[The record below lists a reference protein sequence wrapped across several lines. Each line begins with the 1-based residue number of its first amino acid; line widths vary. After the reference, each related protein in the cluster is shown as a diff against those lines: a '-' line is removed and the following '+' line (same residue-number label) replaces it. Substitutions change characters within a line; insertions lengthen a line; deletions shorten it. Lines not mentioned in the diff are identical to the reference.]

1 MIMDVTNL
9 TRELFS
15 RLEAESIRG
24 RAIAIQ
30 HLPDLHEDIEDLHKQ
45 GLLDENFYQEWL
57 TGFRYTPPENL
68 PEAKSIIVVAVPQPQ
83 TQVTFS
89 WKGEI
94 IPLVVPP
101 TYLHSKEVIQ
111 RLESL
116 LKEILAQYGYQ
127 ATYAVLPLKL
137 LGARSG
143 LSRFGRNN
151 ISYVD
156 GIGSFY
162 RIAAFYSD
170 LPCQEDSWQNV
181 QLMERCQQCSACI
194 QECPTR
200 AIGDDRFLLYA
211 ERCLTY
217 LNEKPGDV
225 AFPSWVDYAWHNCL
239 VGCLFCQKICPQNKK
254 YLNWIEV
261 GVKFSE
267 EETLLMLQ
275 RVPLDQ
281 LSSNTADKLAQDNL
295 VDFLDVIPRNLEAI
309 LIRDGKMK

>member
-1 MIMDVTNL
+1 MDAINL
-9 TRELFS
+9 SRELFS
-15 RLEAESIRG
+15 RFEAEGLRG
-24 RAIAIQ
+24 RAITIQ
-30 HLPDLHEDIEDLHKQ
+30 HLPDLQEDIEDLHKQ
-45 GLLDENFYQEWL
+45 GFLDENFYQERL
-57 TGFRYTPPENL
+57 TGFGYTLPESMA
-68 PEAKSIIVVAVPQPQ
+68 EAKSIIVVAVPQPQ
-83 TQVTFS
+83 TRVTFS

-94 IPLVVPP
+94 IPLVIPP

-111 RLESL
+111 RLETL
-116 LKEILAQYGYQ
+116 LKEILALYGYQ

-137 LGARSG
+137 LAARSG
-143 LSRFGRNN
+143 LSRYGKNN

-170 LPCQEDSWQNV
+170 FPCQQDSWQNV
-181 QLMERCQQCSACI
+181 QLMERCQQCSACM
-194 QECPTR
+194 QECPTG
-200 AIGDDRFLLYA
+200 AIVDGRFLLYA
-211 ERCLTY
+211 ERCLTF
-217 LNEKPGDV
+217 LNEKPGDM

-254 YLNWIEV
+254 YLNWIEA
-261 GVKFSE
+261 GAEFSE

-281 LSSNTADKLAQDNL
+281 LSSNTVTKLRQDNL
-295 VDFLDVIPRNLEAI
+295 IDYFDVIPRNLEAI